1 MRSYRVGVFLL
12 VCLLTVPG
20 WGQQATSS
28 QLSQSQTP
36 APQDPQAVAV
46 LSQALTVAGGAAAI
60 KAITDYTATGTVTYH
75 WNPEEQGTITIQ
87 GLGLSAIRVD
97 ANLPSGTHSE
107 TVHDGQTSRKTTDG
121 RLWQYPPPYPVPT
134 SDTFAYQPPIFPA
147 GLFLPAGQLAAVLN
161 RPRYAI
167 TYKGIVQVD
176 GNSVHDVQVQRT
188 LPGQTQPDDMTQ
200 YHLIDFFI
208 DPNTFQVVMTQD
220 NVPKNVVHQ
229 VRYANYTKSG
239 GVLVPFSIGEQMG
252 GQRTRDIQLDHI
264 NFNTA
269 LQDSAFVIQ

>member
-1 MRSYRVGVFLL
+1 MRSALYAGFFFLL
-12 VCLLTVPG
+12 LFPFSI
-20 WGQQATSS
+20 WGQQTPQAT
-28 QLSQSQTP
+28 TPPP

-46 LSQALTVAGGAAAI
+46 LNQALAAAGGTAAME
-60 KAITDYTATGTVTYH
+60 AITDYTATGTATYH
-75 WNPEEQGTITIQ
+75 WDPEEQGTITIQ
-87 GLGLSAIRVD
+87 GLGLTAIRLD

-107 TVHDGQTSRKTTDG
+107 AIHDGQTSRKSTD
-121 RLWQYPPPYPVPT
+121 RRSWQYPPPYPVPT
-134 SDTFAYQPPIFPA
+134 SDTFPYQPPIFPA
-147 GLFLPAGQLAAVLN
+147 GLFLPAGQLAAVLS

-188 LPGQTQPDDMTQ
+188 LPGQTQPDSMTQ

-239 GVLVPFSIGEQMG
+239 DVLVPFSISEQTD
-252 GQRTRDIQLDHI
+252 GQRTREIQLNHI
-264 NFNTA
+264 TFNTG